1 MNRAESQIAAL
12 LDAYCAGA
20 TTREQLLAENAEIG
34 AELAEYLLVA
44 DALIAARPP
53 DPPPDAVMRRRRV
66 FEDQVT
72 GLRRS
77 RSERF
82 ALRRLL
88 TWFRVAV
95 AQTRV
100 ATVAL
105 SLVFVVL
112 AASGVSAAALAAAPG
127 SPLYDYKLTVER
139 ATVQLTAQANRPASY
154 FELAE
159 RRISELTSLGPDA
172 EPELIV
178 KVSDSYRML
187 VREGLDSI
195 NSLQGSVGFDY
206 FDAFRNYQ
214 VRVRQHGQQL
224 AAIAADIAPVNP
236 RLAAI
241 LKESLPAAEP
251 APDPLGVP
259 ASEPTPWP
267 TVSPTRTATAAPVA
281 PTPDPTPAVQD
292 TPTPEP
298 EPTAEPEPEPEVE
311 LEGTIAAIGRGAL
324 RIGEVTV
331 LVDQATQPDLVIE
344 GEPIVGA
351 EAYVI
356 GRAVD
361 ELTVSARLLRVTSA
375 QGSSNGAS
383 AGSPTPA
390 ATSTPTPTPA
400 TTATPTTSPTST
412 PSPVALA
419 TFEYSGYVDE
429 YTGETVTI
437 DGRVI
442 FIDGDGQPAA
452 TVTGEQLGVG
462 ALVDVS
468 GEVLSDLR
476 LRARSIDVRAGAI

>member
-1 MNRAESQIAAL
+1 M
-12 LDAYCAGA
+12 
-20 TTREQLLAENAEIG
+20 
-34 AELAEYLLVA
+34 
-44 DALIAARPP
+44 
-53 DPPPDAVMRRRRV
+53 
-66 FEDQVT
+66 
-72 GLRRS
+72 
-77 RSERF
+77 
-82 ALRRLL
+82 
-88 TWFRVAV
+88 
-95 AQTRV
+95 
-100 ATVAL
+100 
-105 SLVFVVL
+105 
-112 AASGVSAAALAAAPG
+112 
-127 SPLYDYKLTVER
+127 
-139 ATVQLTAQANRPASY
+139 
-154 FELAE
+154 
-159 RRISELTSLGPDA
+159 TSLGPDA

>member
-34 AELAEYLLVA
+34 AELSEYLLVA

-66 FEDQVT
+66 FEEQVT
-72 GLRRS
+72 RLRRS
-77 RSERF
+77 RSERS

-88 TWFRVAV
+88 TWFRVAF

-112 AASGVSAAALAAAPG
+112 AASGVSAAALAAPPG

-224 AAIAADIAPVNP
+224 AAIAADIAPANP
-236 RLAAI
+236 SLAAI
-241 LKESLPAAEP
+241 LEESPPTTEP
-251 APDPLGVP
+251 APDPLVVP
-259 ASEPTPWP
+259 APEPTPAP
-267 TVSPTRTATAAPVA
+267 TVSPTPTATAAPVA
-281 PTPDPTPAVQD
+281 PTPDPTPAAQD

-298 EPTAEPEPEPEVE
+298 EPTAEPEVE

-351 EAYVI
+351 QAYVI
-356 GRAVD
+356 GQAVD
-361 ELTVSARLLRVTSA
+361 ELTVSARLLRVTST
-375 QGSSNGAS
+375 QGSSNGES
-383 AGSPTPA
+383 GGPPTPT

-400 TTATPTTSPTST
+400 TSPTPTASPTPTPT